1 MSSPNAV
8 GTDIR
13 GDTLNLRGVET
24 NWWVVDGKLDRIEYR
39 KGETLCTLRRY
50 LGGYLVED
58 GAGATAWIGV
68 KRTALRAIYRRLTG
82 KSWVW

>member
-39 KGETLCTLRRY
+39 KGEARCTLRRRW
-50 LGGYLVED
+50 GAYLVED
-58 GAGATAWIGV
+58 DKGAMLLAQV
-68 KRTALRAIYRRLTG
+68 KRTALRAIYRHLAG